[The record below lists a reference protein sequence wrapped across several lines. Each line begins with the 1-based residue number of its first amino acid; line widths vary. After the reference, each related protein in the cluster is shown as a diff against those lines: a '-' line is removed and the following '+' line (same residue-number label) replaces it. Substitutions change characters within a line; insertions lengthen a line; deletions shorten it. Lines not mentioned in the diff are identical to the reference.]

1 MILPRG
7 GHSVMAGEFKLVIAG
22 EWHCERLVRSKDEE
36 EACGKAAE
44 AEAVAEAAAE
54 AEAVAEGKA
63 SEANEG
69 KQQESEAK
77 TGRAGGKKRG
87 RSG

>member
-1 MILPRG
+1 
-7 GHSVMAGEFKLVIAG
+7 MAGDFKLVIAG

-44 AEAVAEAAAE
+44 A
-54 AEAVAEGKA
+54 VAEGKA
-63 SEANEG
+63 SEAIEG
-69 KQQESEAK
+69 EPQESEESEESEAK
-77 TGRAGGKKRG
+77 TGRVGGKKRG

>member
-7 GHSVMAGEFKLVIAG
+7 GHSVMAGEFKLVLAG

-44 AEAVAEAAAE
+44 AKAE

>member
-1 MILPRG
+1 
-7 GHSVMAGEFKLVIAG
+7 MAGDFKLVIAG

-44 AEAVAEAAAE
+44 AV
-54 AEAVAEGKA
+54 VEGKA
-63 SEANEG
+63 SEAIEG
-69 KQQESEAK
+69 KPQESEESEAK
-77 TGRAGGKKRG
+77 TGRVGGKKRG

>member
-1 MILPRG
+1 
-7 GHSVMAGEFKLVIAG
+7 MAGDFKLVIAG

-44 AEAVAEAAAE
+44 A
-54 AEAVAEGKA
+54 VAEGKA
-63 SEANEG
+63 AEAIEG
-69 KQQESEAK
+69 KPQESEESEAK
-77 TGRAGGKKRG
+77 TGRVGGKKRG